1 MSIVAVGQ
9 GVTIT
14 IGVLERSEE
23 QGGER
28 GEERGEMVGSK
39 VEVREMSRT
48 DRRVNGRPGSTG
60 ISGGDG
66 EYGRGWSY
74 QRVRLHTMD

>member
-23 QGGER
+23 W

-39 VEVREMSRT
+39 VEVREMEME
-48 DRRVNGRPGSTG
+48 
-60 ISGGDG
+60 IG
-66 EYGRGWSY
+66 E
-74 QRVRLHTMD
+74 